1 MTPPDGRQLTLDQL
15 RQFQLLIMA
24 CRPAD
29 VSQKPVKLQQM
40 YAGLAQSAPLGP
52 GWREDVCRICAEVVH
67 MGPRQRAQ
75 WEVSP
80 ESLRGSLH
88 RVRRGRA
95 AGVGWNGRHTDPH
108 PRRQVISP

>member
-29 VSQKPVKLQQM
+29 VSQKPAELQQM
-40 YAGLAQSAPLGP
+40 YVELAQSAPLEP
-52 GWREDVCRICAEVVH
+52 GWREDVCRICAEAVH

-80 ESLRGSLH
+80 KSFVVLCIECAVSVQQGLG
-88 RVRRGRA
+88 GI
-95 AGVGWNGRHTDPH
+95 D
-108 PRRQVISP
+108 VIPIRNLGGK